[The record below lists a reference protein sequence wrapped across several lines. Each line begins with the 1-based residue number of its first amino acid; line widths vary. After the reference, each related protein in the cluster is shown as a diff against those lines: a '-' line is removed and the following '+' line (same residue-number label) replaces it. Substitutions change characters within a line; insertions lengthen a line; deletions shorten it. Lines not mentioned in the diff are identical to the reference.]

1 MTRDFRPRYILF
13 NIKADEALFPFQRK
27 QMITALRSK
36 GYTLFGCPLKEKD
49 IYLTRFNGK
58 KGVVRCKHTE
68 KEATITLLRSI
79 TQLADQSVIIQTI
92 ATSGTIKTL
101 LRKHDTDDAL
111 SS

>member
-1 MTRDFRPRYILF
+1 
-13 NIKADEALFPFQRK
+13 
-27 QMITALRSK
+27 MITALRSK
-36 GYTLFGCPLKEKD
+36 AYTLFGGPLKEKD

-68 KEATITLLRSI
+68 KDATITLLRSI
-79 TQLADQSVIIQTI
+79 TQIANQPVIIETH

-101 LRKHDTDDAL
+101 LQKHDTDDAL